1 MLDDDAWSDEPQS
14 GAEAPTTTKT
24 AKDAGTIARGRRD
37 KPVRV
42 GGGGVIECCAA
53 HKTTDKGDTSKKLVE
68 GSTHGSTRLRPRPDD
83 GAC

>member
-1 MLDDDAWSDEPQS
+1 MLDGEAWSNEPQS
-14 GAEAPTTTKT
+14 GAEALTTTKP
-24 AKDAGTIARGRRD
+24 AKEAGTIARGRRD

-42 GGGGVIECCAA
+42 GGYGLGIECCAA

-68 GSTHGSTRLRPRPDD
+68 RSTRLRPRPYD